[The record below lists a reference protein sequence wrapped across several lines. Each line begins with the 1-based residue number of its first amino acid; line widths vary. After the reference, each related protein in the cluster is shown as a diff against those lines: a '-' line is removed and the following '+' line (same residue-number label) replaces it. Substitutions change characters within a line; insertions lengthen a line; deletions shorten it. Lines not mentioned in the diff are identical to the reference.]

1 MATIFLFLLLSTFHL
16 AELHMKNP
24 RQVEKILRTKQS
36 LNEMTAND
44 AINVAFAVI
53 LCIFLFITIFQIY
66 VYINM

>member
-24 RQVEKILRTKQS
+24 CQAEKIPRTKQS
-36 LNEMTAND
+36 PNEMTAND

-53 LCIFLFITIFQIY
+53 LCTLPY
-66 VYINM
+66 LL